1 MNRWILTFVVL
12 CAFVLAGLGVLF
24 LPGLLTGTDNESGE
38 QLAQRAATSP
48 STGDEEP
55 TVTQGAQAPTQA
67 DKQPG
72 ASAPGPGWAVTC
84 KSQAKEEELE
94 CGVSQTVVMKKSGKV
109 VTNVTFRVPADTKK
123 PEILIQLPL
132 RLYLPA
138 GATYQ
143 VDENTPQT
151 VNFRACNRSGCYA
164 QTPVTPEV
172 LATLKT
178 GKQLT
183 IGFQNLARKPI
194 RVSLS
199 LNGFGD
205 AYDKMQKPS

>member
-48 STGDEEP
+48 STGDKELP
-55 TVTQGAQAPTQA
+55 VAQGGPPSTQA
-67 DKQPG
+67 E
-72 ASAPGPGWAVTC
+72 AAAPGPGWAVRC
-84 KSQAKEEELE
+84 RSQAKEEELE

-151 VNFRACNRSGCYA
+151 LNFRACNRTGCYA